1 MAAGKTQRIKSLS
14 TRYLGFYKLSIP
26 VILILFVGFLVWG
39 AFQSY
44 RESGRWFTNVYMIC
58 WFGFLVWGW
67 FRMNRNVHRV
77 EFDEEYLYV
86 IQKGQDFLI
95 PLENIK
101 EVDIKT
107 LGGVYE
113 VELYQAEQLG
123 LRFYFKPSLLYP
135 FNYKKKD
142 ELVNGFKK
150 KHKSRSTKESRAS
163 KKCIAQLSDY
173 CPFSIETSFAN
184 PMALNR
190 TTNC

>member
-44 RESGRWFTNVYMIC
+44 RESGRWFTNVYMIG

-77 EFDEEYLYV
+77 EFDDEYLYV
-86 IQKGQDFLI
+86 IQKGQDILI

-142 ELVNGFKK
+142 ELVNVLRRNMNRAQQKK
-150 KHKSRSTKESRAS
+150 VEFQK
-163 KKCIAQLSDY
+163 
-173 CPFSIETSFAN
+173 N
-184 PMALNR
+184 ALHS
-190 TTNC
+190 

>member
-142 ELVNGFKK
+142 ELVNVLRRNINRAQQKK
-150 KHKSRSTKESRAS
+150 VELQK
-163 KKCIAQLSDY
+163 
-173 CPFSIETSFAN
+173 N
-184 PMALNR
+184 ALHS
-190 TTNC
+190 